1 MRTSHRLLTACLL
14 IGLLGLGVRSSSV
27 WAAATNPSPTI
38 SPEAR
43 KILDQ
48 IRDAYAAVTSLT
60 DSGKLQAH
68 FDVGG
73 QKTDNEAE
81 FSGAYDRG
89 RFRSEIKGDA
99 IVGNTGQNVYVF
111 LPMQNVY
118 LMQEA
123 PKDKVL
129 LESLDQAVADLL
141 REQNLPLALVL
152 SRDAAAELTNGASSV
167 VKIDDVKIDDA
178 ACPALLIAHQDMDI
192 VVAVDSQ
199 THLLRRQTVDLS
211 RRAKQRGATDVKVAQ
226 AVMDFSH
233 KVGGPVDEAQFAWQ
247 PPAGAQPMQ
256 QTQSSDLE
264 GKPAP
269 AFSLSALDG
278 TRVSS
283 ADLQGTVYVLDFWA
297 TWCAPCVV
305 ALPEMDKTY
314 QDFKGSAVKI
324 FAVNQEEEK
333 QAVQKFVDEKK
344 LALPVLLDS
353 DGKVS
358 QAYAASALPQIVIV
372 GKDAKVRRVFL
383 GWGLGR
389 EQQIRSALQS
399 VLQEK

>member
-1 MRTSHRLLTACLL
+1 MRTSHRLLSACLL
-14 IGLLGLGVRSSSV
+14 IGLIGLGVRTSSGSG
-27 WAAATNPSPTI
+27 AATRPSPTT

-43 KILDQ
+43 QLLDQ
-48 IRDAYAAVTSLT
+48 IRDAYAAVKSLT

-73 QKTDNEAE
+73 QKTDQEAQ

-89 RFRSEIKGDA
+89 KFRSEIKGDA

-111 LPMQNVY
+111 LPLQNIY
-118 LMQEA
+118 LMHEA

-129 LESLDQAVADLL
+129 LESLDQDVADLL
-141 REQNLPLALVL
+141 REQNLSLALVL
-152 SRDAAAELTNGASSV
+152 SRDAAAELTDGASSV

-178 ACPALLIAHQDMDI
+178 ACPALRIAHEDADI

-211 RRAKQRGATDVKVAQ
+211 RRARQRGAADVKAAQ
-226 AVMDFSH
+226 VIMDFSH

-247 PPAGAQPMQ
+247 PPPGAQPMQ

-278 TRVSS
+278 TRTSS
-283 ADLQGTVYVLDFWA
+283 ADLKGTVYVLDFWA
-297 TWCAPCVV
+297 TWCGPCVES
-305 ALPEMDKTY
+305 LPGLDKVY
-314 QDFKGSAVKI
+314 QDFKGSGVKI
-324 FAVNQEEEK
+324 FAVNEQEEK
-333 QAVQKFVDEKK
+333 QAVQKFVEEKK
-344 LALPVLLDS
+344 LTLTVLLDS
-353 DGKVS
+353 DGKVG
-358 QAYAASALPQIVIV
+358 QAYGASAIPQTVIV
-372 GKDAKVRRVFL
+372 GKDAKVRRVFV
-383 GWGLGR
+383 GSGH
-389 EQQIRSALQS
+389 EEQIRGALQS